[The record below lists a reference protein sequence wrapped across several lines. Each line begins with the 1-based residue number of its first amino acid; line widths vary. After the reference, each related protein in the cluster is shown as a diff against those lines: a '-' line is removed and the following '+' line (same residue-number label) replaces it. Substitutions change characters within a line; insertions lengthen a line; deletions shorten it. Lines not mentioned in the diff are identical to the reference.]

1 MAADPLGTAK
11 AAINATA
18 DGMGC
23 LDGGQEAPV
32 IVQRYVTIAQSGKR
46 DHREIQCC

>member
-1 MAADPLGTAK
+1 MVADLLGTAET
-11 AAINATA
+11 AIDATA

-32 IVQRYVTIAQSGKR
+32 IVQRYVTIAQLGKR